1 MWSAGEVEPRRTPGG
16 TPVPHRR
23 RTGPPRAAALLLAAV
38 LLPAATACTGLS
50 PGPATNPGA
59 TGAVQVSATVAQ
71 DLDTP
76 WGIALLPGG
85 DLLVGSRDTGRI
97 ARIAAAGGAK
107 TDLGAVPGV
116 AAGGEGGLLGLA
128 LSPAYATDHLVY
140 AYLTTATDNRI
151 VRLRY
156 DPAGP
161 AGGQLGAPQEILTGI
176 PKGTY
181 HDGGRI
187 AFGPDGMLY
196 AGAGDSGQGGAIAQD
211 TGSLGGKILRMTP
224 DGAPAPG
231 NPYPGSVVYSYG
243 HRNVQGLA
251 WDPQGRLWASEFGQN
266 TWDEL
271 NLIRPGGNY
280 GWPLVEG
287 TGNREGFVDPVV
299 TWHTDVASPSG
310 IAYADG
316 AIWMAALRGTRLWRI
331 PLAGTTTAAPPQE
344 FLNGT
349 YGRLRT
355 VLTDGDGTL
364 LLSTSNTDGRGD
376 VRPGDDRVLRLRV
389 QAP

>member
-1 MWSAGEVEPRRTPGG
+1 M
-16 TPVPHRR
+16 PHRLR
-23 RTGPPRAAALLLAAV
+23 GLAAALLALV
-38 LLPAATACTGLS
+38 LEPVACTGLS
-50 PGPATNPGA
+50 PAPAVNPGA
-59 TGAVQVSATVAQ
+59 TDVVQVRGTVAQ

-76 WGIALLPGG
+76 WGIALLPDGA
-85 DLLVGSRDTGRI
+85 LLVGSRDTGRI
-97 ARIAAAGGAK
+97 ARIAAADGAR

-116 AAGGEGGLLGLA
+116 APGGEGGLLGLA
-128 LSPAYATDHLVY
+128 LSPHYAADRLVY
-140 AYLTTATDNRI
+140 AYATTDTDNRI
-151 VRLRY
+151 LRFRY
-156 DPAGP
+156 DPEQP
-161 AGGQLGAPQEILTGI
+161 AGAQLGPPQTVLTGI

-196 AGAGDSGQGGAIAQD
+196 AGAGDSGKGGAIAQD

-231 NPYPGSVVYSYG
+231 NPFPGSVVYSYG

-280 GWPLVEG
+280 GWPTVEG
-287 TGNREGFVDPVV
+287 TGNRPEFVDPVV
-299 TWHTDVASPSG
+299 TWHPDAASPSG

-316 AIWMAALRGTRLWRI
+316 AIWMAALRGARLWRI
-331 PLAGTTTAAPPQE
+331 PLAGAGTAGPPQE

-355 VLTDGDGTL
+355 VLTDRDGTL
-364 LLSTSNTDGRGD
+364 LVSTSNTDGRGD
-376 VRPGDDRVLRLRV
+376 VRPGDDRVLRLGLR
-389 QAP
+389 AP